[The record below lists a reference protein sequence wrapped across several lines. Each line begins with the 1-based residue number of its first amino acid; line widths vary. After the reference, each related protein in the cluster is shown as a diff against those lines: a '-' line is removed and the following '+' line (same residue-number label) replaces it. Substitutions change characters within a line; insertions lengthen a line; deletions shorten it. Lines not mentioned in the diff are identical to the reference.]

1 VELSGNLHPITKLAF
16 IDELEKIS
24 REVSPRAQANRDQ
37 AKKFLK
43 STAIMMAGSA
53 AGVGTFMVGDLLA
66 GKLFGAGWNSLPK
79 EARHMILTAAGGAA
93 AVGSAHY
100 VKRLAEEREKYMRA

>member
-1 VELSGNLHPITKLAF
+1 VELSGSLHPITKLAF

-24 REVSPRAQANRDQ
+24 REVSPQGQANRDK

-43 STAIMMAGSA
+43 STAIITAGSA
-53 AGVGTFMVGDLLA
+53 AGVGTFMVGDMLA
-66 GKLFGAGWNSLPK
+66 KKLFGAGWNSMPK
-79 EARHMILTAAGGAA
+79 DVRHMILTAAGGAA

-100 VKRLAEEREKYMRA
+100 VKRLAEEREKYMKA

>member
-1 VELSGNLHPITKLAF
+1 LEPSGNLHPITKLAF

-24 REVSPRAQANRDQ
+24 QEVKPQGQ
-37 AKKFLK
+37 GKIKKFVK
-43 STAIMMAGSA
+43 STLAITAGSTA
-53 AGVGTFMVGDLLA
+53 AVGAFMVGDMLA
-66 GKLFGAGWNSLPK
+66 KKLFGASWNSLPK
-79 EARHMILTAAGGAA
+79 DARHMILTAAAGAA